1 MPNPYIP
8 HSSPYSPY
16 QYTPAEEAISKRSA
30 EVASGDKKS
39 WHDGG
44 RALLLA
50 VLVLTAQL
58 CGCMAYVGVGGGFSV
73 EFIHRDSA
81 KSPFHDPS
89 LTSYDRVLAAV
100 RRSTARS
107 SGSPG
112 GAVSEVVSAPFEYL
126 MYVNVGTPRTRMLAL
141 VDTGSDVVWFKC
153 SNGTAGPPPGAPL
166 SAVFDPSSSSSYGLV
181 GCRSDPCRAIY
192 GTSCGA
198 DSFCRY
204 RSTYSD
210 GSTTAGILSTETF
223 TFDDAPGGCVGCRDR
238 PQLQVARVSFG
249 CASSV
254 TGKAF
259 RLTGNVGLGAGSGSL
274 VNQIGAATSL
284 GRRFSYCLAPFF
296 VNSSSILSFGG
307 RAAVTEP
314 GVTTPLVPSA
324 VDAFYTVLLA
334 SVKIGNSTVVP
345 PRRSP
350 VIVDSGTVLTYLDK
364 GLLDQVVAEVARR
377 INLPRKQSPE
387 KLVDLCYDVAG
398 ETEAWAKLL
407 PEVTLGFGGGAA
419 ITLPARNAFVEARKG
434 TVCLAMSAVTDD
446 GPAVATIGSIA
457 QQDFHVGFDL
467 DKRAITFAAAD
478 CASSYSSSTTSV
490 SL

>member
-1 MPNPYIP
+1 M
-8 HSSPYSPY
+8 
-16 QYTPAEEAISKRSA
+16 A
-30 EVASGDKKS
+30 
-39 WHDGG
+39 G

-58 CGCMAYVGVGGGFSV
+58 CGCTAYVGDGGGFSV
-73 EFIHRDSA
+73 EFIHRDSP

-107 SGSPG
+107 SYAGGSPG
-112 GAVSEVVSAPFEYL
+112 GAVSEVVSTPFEYL
-126 MYVNVGTPRTRMLAL
+126 I
-141 VDTGSDVVWFKC
+141 
-153 SNGTAGPPPGAPL
+153 NGTAGPPPGAPL

-181 GCRSDPCRAIY
+181 GCRSDSCRATY

-210 GSTTAGILSTETF
+210 GSTATGILSTETF
-223 TFDDAPGGCVGCRDR
+223 TFDDAPGVCVGCRAR
-238 PQLQVARVSFG
+238 SQLLVPRVIFG
-249 CASSV
+249 CATNV

-296 VNSSSILSFGG
+296 VDASSILSFGA

-314 GVTTPLVPSA
+314 GAVTTPLIPSA

-334 SVKIGNSTVVP
+334 SVRIGNSTIAP
-345 PRRSP
+345 PKRSP

-364 GLLDQVVAEVARR
+364 ALLDQVVAEVARR
-377 INLPRKQSPE
+377 IKLPRKQSPE

-398 ETEAWAKLL
+398 ESSEAWAKLF

-434 TVCLAMSAVTDD
+434 TVCLAMSPVTDD
-446 GPAVATIGSIA
+446 GPVVATIGSIA

-478 CASSYSSSTTSV
+478 CASS
-490 SL
+490 

>member
-1 MPNPYIP
+1 M
-8 HSSPYSPY
+8 
-16 QYTPAEEAISKRSA
+16 A
-30 EVASGDKKS
+30 
-39 WHDGG
+39 G

-50 VLVLTAQL
+50 VVVLTAQL
-58 CGCMAYVGVGGGFSV
+58 CGCTAYVGDGGGFSV
-73 EFIHRDSA
+73 EFIHRDSP

-100 RRSTARS
+100 RRSRARS
-107 SGSPG
+107 RSYAGGGSPG

-153 SNGTAGPPPGAPL
+153 SNGTAGPAPL

-181 GCRSDPCRAIY
+181 GCRSDSCRAIY

-223 TFDDAPGGCVGCRDR
+223 TFDDAPGGCVGCRER
-238 PQLQVARVSFG
+238 PQLQVPGVSFG
-249 CASSV
+249 CATSV

-296 VNSSSILSFGG
+296 VDASSILSFGA

-314 GVTTPLVPSA
+314 GAVTTPLVPSA
-324 VDAFYTVLLA
+324 VDAFYTILLA
-334 SVKIGNSTVVP
+334 SVKVGNSTVVP

-364 GLLDQVVAEVARR
+364 GLLEQVVAEVARS
-377 INLPRKQSPE
+377 IKLPRKQSPE

-398 ETEAWAKLL
+398 ESPEAWAKLL

-457 QQDFHVGFDL
+457 QQGFHVGFDL

-478 CASSYSSSTTSV
+478 CASSYSAPPAAV

>member
-1 MPNPYIP
+1 M
-8 HSSPYSPY
+8 
-16 QYTPAEEAISKRSA
+16 A
-30 EVASGDKKS
+30 
-39 WHDGG
+39 G

-58 CGCMAYVGVGGGFSV
+58 CGCTAYVGDGGGFNV
-73 EFIHRDSA
+73 EFIHRDSP

-107 SGSPG
+107 SYAGGSPG
-112 GAVSEVVSAPFEYL
+112 GAVSEVVSTPFEYL

-181 GCRSDPCRAIY
+181 GCRSDSCRATY

-210 GSTTAGILSTETF
+210 GSTATGILSTETF
-223 TFDDAPGGCVGCRDR
+223 TFDDAPGVCVGCRAR
-238 PQLQVARVSFG
+238 SQLLVPRVIFG
-249 CASSV
+249 CATNV

-296 VNSSSILSFGG
+296 VDASSILSFGA

-314 GVTTPLVPSA
+314 GAVTTPLIPSA

-334 SVKIGNSTVVP
+334 SVRIGNSTIAP
-345 PRRSP
+345 PKRSP

-364 GLLDQVVAEVARR
+364 ALLDQVVAEVARR
-377 INLPRKQSPE
+377 IKLPRKQSPE

-398 ETEAWAKLL
+398 ESSEAWAKLF

-434 TVCLAMSAVTDD
+434 TVCLAMSPVTDD
-446 GPAVATIGSIA
+446 GPVVATIGSIA

-478 CASSYSSSTTSV
+478 CASSYRSPSASV

>member
-1 MPNPYIP
+1 M
-8 HSSPYSPY
+8 
-16 QYTPAEEAISKRSA
+16 A
-30 EVASGDKKS
+30 
-39 WHDGG
+39 G
-44 RALLLA
+44 RALLLGA
-50 VLVLTAQL
+50 LVLTAQL
-58 CGCMAYVGVGGGFSV
+58 CGCTAFVGDGGGFSV

-81 KSPFHDPS
+81 NSPFHDPS
-89 LTSYDRVLAAV
+89 LTSYDRVLAAM

-107 SGSPG
+107 YAGGSPG
-112 GAVSEVVSAPFEYL
+112 GAVSEVVSTPFEYL

-153 SNGTAGPPPGAPL
+153 SNGTAGPPRGAPL

-181 GCRSDPCRAIY
+181 GCQSDSCRAIY

-198 DSFCRY
+198 NSLCQY

-210 GSTTAGILSTETF
+210 GSTATGILSTETF
-223 TFDDAPGGCVGCRDR
+223 TFDDAPGGCVGCRKR
-238 PQLQVARVSFG
+238 PQLQVPRVSFG
-249 CASSV
+249 CATDV
-254 TGKAF
+254 TDKAF

-274 VNQIGAATSL
+274 VNQIGAVTSL

-296 VNSSSILSFGG
+296 VNASSILSFGA

-314 GVTTPLVPSA
+314 GAVTTPLIPSA
-324 VDAFYTVLLA
+324 VDAFYTILLA
-334 SVKIGNSTVVP
+334 SVKIGNSTIVP
-345 PRRSP
+345 PKRSP

-364 GLLDQVVAEVARR
+364 GLLDQVVAEVARS
-377 INLPRKQSPE
+377 IQLPRKQSPE

-398 ETEAWAKLL
+398 ESEAWVKFF
-407 PEVTLGFGGGAA
+407 PEVTLGFGGGAV

-434 TVCLAMSAVTDD
+434 TVCLAMSPVTDD
-446 GPAVATIGSIA
+446 GPVVATIGSIA

-478 CASSYSSSTTSV
+478 CASSYSSPPASV

>member
-1 MPNPYIP
+1 M
-8 HSSPYSPY
+8 
-16 QYTPAEEAISKRSA
+16 A
-30 EVASGDKKS
+30 
-39 WHDGG
+39 G
-44 RALLLA
+44 RALLLVA
-50 VLVLTAQL
+50 LVLTAQL
-58 CGCMAYVGVGGGFSV
+58 CGCTAYVGDGVGFSV
-73 EFIHRDSA
+73 EFIHRDSP

-100 RRSTARS
+100 RRSKARS
-107 SGSPG
+107 RSYAGGGSPG

-126 MYVNVGTPRTRMLAL
+126 MYVNVGTPLTRMLAL

-198 DSFCRY
+198 DSLCRY

-210 GSTTAGILSTETF
+210 GSTATGILSTETF
-223 TFDDAPGGCVGCRDR
+223 TFDDAPGGCVRCRDR
-238 PQLQVARVSFG
+238 PQLLVPRVIFG
-249 CASSV
+249 CATNV
-254 TGKAF
+254 TGRAF

-296 VNSSSILSFGG
+296 VDASSILSFGA

-314 GVTTPLVPSA
+314 GAVTTPLIPSA

-334 SVKIGNSTVVP
+334 SVKIGNSTIAP
-345 PRRSP
+345 PKRSP

-364 GLLDQVVAEVARR
+364 GLLDQVEAEVTRS
-377 INLPRKQSPE
+377 IKLPRKQSPE

-398 ETEAWAKLL
+398 ETEAWANLL
-407 PEVTLGFGGGAA
+407 PEVTLGFSGGAA

-478 CASSYSSSTTSV
+478 CASSYSSRPASV

>member
-89 LTSYDRVLAAV
+89 LTSG
-100 RRSTARS
+100 
-107 SGSPG
+107 GSPG

-314 GVTTPLVPSA
+314 G
-324 VDAFYTVLLA
+324 
-334 SVKIGNSTVVP
+334 IGNSTVVP